1 MAPPEAPIGRQSNH
15 LSQLISR
22 SRWLNQPDLQQ
33 QFYVQYSL
41 KLLRHRRWSA
51 CHSRRA
57 NLKARSP
64 VTAPDTNS
72 RTKILLV
79 ESETIVS
86 LYARGV
92 LEDAGFEVIEAW
104 SASGATA
111 RLTENPDIA
120 ILLTTAD
127 LPGGIDG
134 VKLAAQV
141 STGWPPVRIVV
152 TSGSQLIS
160 DDDLP
165 PQSRFLPK
173 PYSESELLAT
183 LRLLEKQ
190 WRGRLV

>member
-1 MAPPEAPIGRQSNH
+1 M
-15 LSQLISR
+15 
-22 SRWLNQPDLQQ
+22 
-33 QFYVQYSL
+33 
-41 KLLRHRRWSA
+41 
-51 CHSRRA
+51 
-57 NLKARSP
+57 
-64 VTAPDTNS
+64 TAPDTNS

-134 VKLAAQV
+134 VKLAVQV

>member
-1 MAPPEAPIGRQSNH
+1 
-15 LSQLISR
+15 
-22 SRWLNQPDLQQ
+22 
-33 QFYVQYSL
+33 
-41 KLLRHRRWSA
+41 
-51 CHSRRA
+51 
-57 NLKARSP
+57 
-64 VTAPDTNS
+64 VTAPDING

-104 SASGATA
+104 SMGDAIA
-111 RLTENPDIA
+111 RLNEIPDIA

-134 VKLAAQV
+134 IKLAAQV
-141 STGWPPVRIVV
+141 SQGWPPVRIVV
-152 TSGSQLIS
+152 TSGSVMIS

-165 PQSRFLPK
+165 PNSRFLPK
-173 PYSESELLAT
+173 PYSENELLAT

-190 WRGRLV
+190 WRSRLM

>member
-1 MAPPEAPIGRQSNH
+1 
-15 LSQLISR
+15 
-22 SRWLNQPDLQQ
+22 
-33 QFYVQYSL
+33 
-41 KLLRHRRWSA
+41 
-51 CHSRRA
+51 
-57 NLKARSP
+57 
-64 VTAPDTNS
+64 
-72 RTKILLV
+72 
-79 ESETIVS
+79 
-86 LYARGV
+86 